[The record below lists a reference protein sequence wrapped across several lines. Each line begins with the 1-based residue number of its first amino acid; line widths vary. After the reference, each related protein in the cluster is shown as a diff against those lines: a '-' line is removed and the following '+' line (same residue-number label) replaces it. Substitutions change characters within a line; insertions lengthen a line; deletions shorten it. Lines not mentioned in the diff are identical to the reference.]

1 MTVRAS
7 VILLIAAATSAE
19 VLFFASRSIDRWL
32 SISR

>member
-1 MTVRAS
+1 MTVLAS

-19 VLFFASRSIDRWL
+19 VLFFASRWIDRWL